1 MQNSRLP
8 ARGSLSPI
16 QVHAAA
22 REGKSGRAAARAYV
36 RVCVCERVCA
46 ASLRT
51 RVCIR
56 GDVPLSLSGAAGRPE
71 ESAPERARL
80 DHVPPPLRGAGC
92 ATASQGGRLGDSW
105 SPKSGA
111 PTLISRPGHT
121 SQVADAAL
129 PHLSFL
135 LPGLLQIR
143 RGQTGRQPGP
153 GHRRSDLHESARSS
167 RNPSAPPAGCRSPRE
182 LGAWLGARGGAH
194 PRPAP
199 DGGGGGG

>member
-22 REGKSGRAAARAYV
+22 REGKSGRAAARAV
-36 RVCVCERVCA
+36 CAVCVCERVCA

-80 DHVPPPLRGAGC
+80 AHVPPPLRGAGC

-121 SQVADAAL
+121 S
-129 PHLSFL
+129 
-135 LPGLLQIR
+135 
-143 RGQTGRQPGP
+143 GR
-153 GHRRSDLHESARSS
+153 
-167 RNPSAPPAGCRSPRE
+167 GCRF
-182 LGAWLGARGGAH
+182 A
-194 PRPAP
+194 AP
-199 DGGGGGG
+199 DFPLTWAPADSTRTDGAAAGTRPPPLGPP